1 MNLKAGVVL
10 QKGKYTIDSILGQ
23 GGFGITYRAIHHQ
36 FNQIVVLKT
45 LNESLRQHQDF
56 AKFQY
61 QFIAEAHL
69 LANSRHPNI
78 VKVWDCF
85 EEEQLFFMV
94 MDYIPG
100 QNLAELIQSGHNLDP
115 KQATHY
121 IHQIASALSVV
132 HKNGFLHRDIQPKNI
147 IRRAGS
153 NTVVLTDFGMACDLT
168 PGIRQ
173 THTNLFSVGYS
184 PPEQCNPEQKLGPA
198 TDIYALTAT
207 LYYLLT
213 GNAPTPAALRLSQ
226 AIPQTLKFS
235 AKELKDFQPNLTP
248 CIENTILMGLE
259 IDAEKRPQT
268 VESWLG
274 ILLNESNI
282 LKLKKQN
289 SYLPEIASKF
299 NNNDKLMEL
308 KSESSIHQKK
318 GNYLTNEAQSQ
329 TVNKKNIEVNNFQ
342 FFSPSDTDLNE
353 VRIQKST
360 HPSPLLGGEVRSCF
374 GKGDL
379 SKAPKTCS
387 RSWQGFRINYFDKF
401 SWINQL
407 SFQLAI
413 FLLFVLTAG
422 TFGWIGFNLTLR
434 YSYAKNNNKIASL
447 TSNNLLENLK
457 QEQNYTF
464 RNHDP
469 SSPLFGSP
477 SVKTYSI
484 NPPKLNKLPKPYFE
498 QDEFFPNSLSVSN
511 QDDSWSENPNYS
523 ADMKTQV
530 FPYNYS
536 SNENSVKVDLPKTSY
551 YPSDYQ
557 PLSPKYQYQ
566 KYQQQNQYPDDYY

>member
-56 AKFQY
+56 AKFQC

-78 VKVWDCF
+78 VKVWDFF

-100 QNLAELIQSGHNLDP
+100 QNLAELIQSGHNLDLN
-115 KQATHY
+115 QAVHY

-147 IRRAGS
+147 IRRVES
-153 NTVVLTDFGMACDLT
+153 NTVVLTDFGIACDLT

-184 PPEQCNPEQKLGPA
+184 PPEQCNPQQNLGPA

-282 LKLKKQN
+282 LELKKQN
-289 SYLPEIASKF
+289 SYLTEIAPKF
-299 NNNDKLMEL
+299 NNNDKLIEL
-308 KSESSIHQKK
+308 KSESNIHHKT
-318 GNYLTNEAQSQ
+318 GNYLTNEIQSK
-329 TVNKKNIEVNNFQ
+329 TVNKKYIAVNKFQ
-342 FFSPSDTDLNE
+342 FFSPSDTD
-353 VRIQKST
+353 
-360 HPSPLLGGEVRSCF
+360 H
-374 GKGDL
+374 
-379 SKAPKTCS
+379 
-387 RSWQGFRINYFDKF
+387 KF
-401 SWINQL
+401 SLINKL
-407 SFQLAI
+407 AFQLTI

-422 TFGWIGFNLTLR
+422 TFGWIGFNITLR
-434 YSYAKNNNKIASL
+434 YSHAKTNNKIASL
-447 TSNNLLENLK
+447 ASSNLLENLK
-457 QEQNYTF
+457 QEQNYNF

-498 QDEFFPNSLSVSN
+498 RDEFFPNSFSITN
-511 QDDSWSENPNYS
+511 EDYSWSENPNYY
-523 ADMKTQV
+523 ADVKTQLS
-530 FPYNYS
+530 PYNYS
-536 SNENSVKVDLPKTSY
+536 SNENSAKVDLSKTSY

-557 PLSPKYQYQ
+557 PLSPKYHYQ

>member
-1 MNLKAGVVL
+1 MNLTPGVVL
-10 QKGKYTIDSILGQ
+10 QKGKYTIDRILGQ
-23 GGFGITYRAIHHQ
+23 GCFGITYRAIHHH

-45 LNESLRQHQDF
+45 LNESLHKHQDF
-56 AKFQY
+56 PKFQH
-61 QFIAEAHL
+61 QFITEAHL
-69 LANSRHPNI
+69 LAKSGHPNI
-78 VKVWDCF
+78 VKVWDFF
-85 EEEQLFFMV
+85 EEDDLFFIV

-100 QNLAELIQSGHNLDP
+100 QNLAELIQSGYNFHPN
-115 KQATHY
+115 QAAHY

-147 IRRAGS
+147 IRRAGT
-153 NTVVLTDFGMACDLT
+153 NTVVLTDFGITCDLT

-184 PPEQCNPEQKLGPA
+184 PPEQCNPQQRLSPA

-226 AIPQTLKFS
+226 AVPQTLKFF
-235 AKELKDFQPNLTP
+235 AKELKYFQPNLTP
-248 CIENTILMGLE
+248 GIENTILMGLE

-268 VESWLG
+268 VEGWLAL
-274 ILLNESNI
+274 LLNESN
-282 LKLKKQN
+282 LVEVKKQN
-289 SYLPEIASKF
+289 NYLAEKPSRF

-308 KSESSIHQKK
+308 KSDSTIQQKVGK
-318 GNYLTNEAQSQ
+318 CLTNEVPRNR
-329 TVNKKNIEVNNFQ
+329 VNKRNIKPHNDAVGIPNC
-342 FFSPSDTDLNE
+342 TDN
-353 VRIQKST
+353 
-360 HPSPLLGGEVRSCF
+360 
-374 GKGDL
+374 
-379 SKAPKTCS
+379 
-387 RSWQGFRINYFDKF
+387 KF

-407 SFQLAI
+407 SFQLTI

-422 TFGWIGFNLTLR
+422 TFGWIGFDITLR
-434 YSYAKNNNKIASL
+434 YSYAKTNNKIASL
-447 TSNNLLENLK
+447 TSSNLLESLK
-457 QEQNYTF
+457 QEENYSF

-498 QDEFFPNSLSVSN
+498 KDEFFPNSLSVSN
-511 QDDSWSENPNYS
+511 EDKSWSEKVNYS
-523 ADMKTQV
+523 GDVKTQLS
-530 FPYNYS
+530 PYNYS
-536 SNENSVKVDLPKTSY
+536 SNDNSEKY

-557 PLSPKYQYQ
+557 PKYPKYDSQ

>member
-1 MNLKAGVVL
+1 MNLTAGVVL

-23 GGFGITYRAIHHQ
+23 GCFGITYRAIHHH

-45 LNESLRQHQDF
+45 LNESLLQHQDF
-56 AKFQY
+56 PKFQH
-61 QFIAEAHL
+61 QFITEAHL
-69 LANSRHPNI
+69 LANSGHPNI
-78 VKVWDCF
+78 VKVWDFF
-85 EEEQLFFMV
+85 EEDELFFIV

-100 QNLAELIQSGHNLDP
+100 QNLAELIQSGHNFHP
-115 KQATHY
+115 NQASHY
-121 IHQIASALSVV
+121 IHQIASAVSVV

-147 IRRAGS
+147 IRRAGT
-153 NTVVLTDFGMACDLT
+153 NTVVLTDFGIACDLT

-184 PPEQCNPEQKLGPA
+184 PPEQCNPQQKLSPA

-213 GNAPTPAALRLSQ
+213 GKAPTPAALRLSQ
-226 AIPQTLKFS
+226 AVPQTLKFS

-248 CIENTILMGLE
+248 GIENTILMGLE

-268 VESWLG
+268 VESWLSL
-274 ILLNESNI
+274 LLNESNI
-282 LKLKKQN
+282 LELKKQN
-289 SYLPEIASKF
+289 SYLTDITSIF
-299 NNNDKLMEL
+299 NNNDPLMEL
-308 KSESSIHQKK
+308 QSESTIDRKVGK
-318 GNYLTNEAQSQ
+318 YITNEVPRKM
-329 TVNKKNIEVNNFQ
+329 VNKKNIKPDRCEVFI
-342 FFSPSDTDLNE
+342 PSYTDN
-353 VRIQKST
+353 
-360 HPSPLLGGEVRSCF
+360 
-374 GKGDL
+374 
-379 SKAPKTCS
+379 
-387 RSWQGFRINYFDKF
+387 KF

-407 SFQLAI
+407 SFQLTI

-422 TFGWIGFNLTLR
+422 TFGWIGFDITLR
-434 YSYAKNNNKIASL
+434 YSHAKTNNKMASL
-447 TSNNLLENLK
+447 TSSNLLESLK

-469 SSPLFGSP
+469 SSPLFASP

-484 NPPKLNKLPKPYFE
+484 NPPKLNKLPKQYFE

-511 QDDSWSENPNYS
+511 EDDSWSEKADYS
-523 ADMKTQV
+523 ADVKTQV
-530 FPYNYS
+530 SPYNYS

-557 PLSPKYQYQ
+557 PKYPKYNYQ
-566 KYQQQNQYPDDYY
+566 KYQQEYQYPDDYY

>member
-1 MNLKAGVVL
+1 MLLSQLVFMNLKAGVVL

-56 AKFQY
+56 AKFQR
-61 QFIAEAHL
+61 QFISEAHL
-69 LANSRHPNI
+69 VANSRHPNI

-100 QNLAELIQSGHNLDP
+100 QNLANLIQSGHNLHP
-115 KQATHY
+115 NQAARY

-147 IRRAGS
+147 IRRAGT
-153 NTVVLTDFGMACDLT
+153 NTLVLTDFGIACDLT

-184 PPEQCNPEQKLGPA
+184 PPEQCNPQQKLSPA

-213 GNAPTPAALRLSQ
+213 GNAPTPAALRISQ
-226 AIPQTLKFS
+226 AVPQTLKFS
-235 AKELKDFQPNLTP
+235 AKELKNFQPNLTP

-259 IDAEKRPQT
+259 VDAEKRPQT

-274 ILLNESNI
+274 LLLNESNI
-282 LKLKKQN
+282 LELKKQN
-289 SYLPEIASKF
+289 SYSTEKASKF

-308 KSESSIHQKK
+308 KSESNIHQKK
-318 GNYLTNEAQSQ
+318 GDYLTNEAQNK
-329 TVNKKNIEVNNFQ
+329 TVNQKNIEVNKFQ
-342 FFSPSDTDLNE
+342 FFSATDTD
-353 VRIQKST
+353 
-360 HPSPLLGGEVRSCF
+360 H
-374 GKGDL
+374 
-379 SKAPKTCS
+379 
-387 RSWQGFRINYFDKF
+387 KF

-407 SFQLAI
+407 SFQLTI

-422 TFGWIGFNLTLR
+422 TFGWIGFDITLR
-434 YSYAKNNNKIASL
+434 FSHAKTNHKIASL

-498 QDEFFPNSLSVSN
+498 QDQFLPNSLSVSN
-511 QDDSWSENPNYS
+511 EDNSWSENANYS
-523 ADMKTQV
+523 ADVKTQV
-530 FPYNYS
+530 SPYNYS
-536 SNENSVKVDLPKTSY
+536 SNENSKEVDLPKASY

-557 PLSPKYQYQ
+557 PQYPKYDYE
-566 KYQQQNQYPDDYY
+566 KYKQQNQYPDDYY